1 MLSGSGR
8 RPDKDQH
15 VKDRARKKRP
25 DKDEHMADWVMKS
38 PGRLYEPGG
47 PHDNYAE
54 ARKKRKAVRKKG
66 SSTAGSQPLTQ
77 DERVAFDS
85 GLQRGIE
92 AARQTPLVP
101 RMFKATPI
109 IREAA
114 TVGTKKIG
122 KKKPAYRRGPGYVV
136 APIMRKK
143 KKKFMQKKKEK

>member
-1 MLSGSGR
+1 MPSRSMLSGSGR

-15 VKDRARKKRP
+15 VKDRSRKKRP
-25 DKDEHMADWVMKS
+25 DKDEHMADWVRKS

-77 DERVAFDS
+77 DEQVAFDS

-101 RMFKATPI
+101 RMFKA
-109 IREAA
+109 AA
-114 TVGTKKIG
+114 AGTKKIG

-143 KKKFMQKKKEK
+143 KKK